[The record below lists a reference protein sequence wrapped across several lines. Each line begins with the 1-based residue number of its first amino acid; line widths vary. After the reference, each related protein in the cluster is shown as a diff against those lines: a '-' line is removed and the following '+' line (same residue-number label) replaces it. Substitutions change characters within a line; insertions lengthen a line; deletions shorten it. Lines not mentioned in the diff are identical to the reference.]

1 MRTVVFIAAAVAALA
16 LAAYTVAARTAGT
29 VASYAGCLKNG
40 KLDSVAVGETP
51 LAPCSGGTLIHLSGG
66 DVTAVGAGAGLTGGG
81 DNGEVAL
88 AVDPS
93 VVQSRVGGSCLR
105 LDASI
110 NAIHQDGTVTCN
122 ADDVGSGSDVH
133 AGFYDGPVSLP
144 LSPTPQPIAQLPLP
158 AGKYVV
164 EATLNAGSTTYGVYA
179 TCELHTGADFDT
191 AVTVLDT
198 SSQLNSAESRLTLQV
213 VHEFAEP
220 GAAIVRCNAFLG
232 SGHWKFLKIVAT
244 RVESLSNGPLILP

>member
-1 MRTVVFIAAAVAALA
+1 MRKVVFIAAAVAALA
-16 LAAYTVAARTAGT
+16 LAAYTVAARTAGP
-29 VASYAGCLKNG
+29 VASYTGCLKNG
-40 KLDSVAVGETP
+40 KLDSVSVGETP
-51 LAPCSGGTLIHLSGG
+51 LAPCSGGTLIRLSGG

-81 DNGEVAL
+81 DNGEIAL

-122 ADDVGSGSDVH
+122 ADDFGSGSDVH

-144 LSPTPQPIAQLPLP
+144 LSPKPQPIA
-158 AGKYVV
+158 
-164 EATLNAGSTTYGVYA
+164 
-179 TCELHTGADFDT
+179 
-191 AVTVLDT
+191 LDT

-232 SGHWKFLKIVAT
+232 SGHWQFLKIVAT